1 MQTLYTE
8 ASNWMA
14 NEYDEPGWIWSGPV
28 ADAVGY
34 QQYKTLAEICD
45 HCDVCCHSVLTG
57 DDAETGAE
65 YEGDV
70 SQLISTFD
78 DAEFLAELRHS
89 VEDEHILKEIDQQ
102 ITIAY
107 LKKEPAQ

>member
-1 MQTLYTE
+1 MKTLYTE
-8 ASNWMA
+8 ASRWMA
-14 NEYDEPGWIWSGPV
+14 DQYDEMGWIWSGPV

-57 DDAETGAE
+57 DDGGSE

-70 SQLISTFD
+70 SKLISTHD
-78 DAEFLAELRHS
+78 DPEFLKELKAC
-89 VEDEHILKEIDQQ
+89 VEDANILKEIDQRLV
-102 ITIAY
+102 IAH
-107 LKKEPAQ
+107 LKHQPA

>member
-1 MQTLYTE
+1 MKTLYTE

-14 NEYDEPGWIWSGPV
+14 DKYDEPGWIWAGPV

-45 HCDVCCHSVLTG
+45 HCDVCCGSVLY
-57 DDAETGAE
+57 DNDLADK
-65 YEGDV
+65 YEGDA
-70 SQLISTFD
+70 SELISTFD

-89 VEDEHILKEIDQQ
+89 VEDEHILKEIDQRLV
-102 ITIAY
+102 IAH
-107 LKKEPAQ
+107 LKHQPA

>member
-1 MQTLYTE
+1 MKTLYTE

-14 NEYDEPGWIWSGPV
+14 DKYDEPGWIWAGPV

-45 HCDVCCHSVLTG
+45 HCDMCCENVLTHKDEG
-57 DDAETGAE
+57 SE

-70 SQLISTFD
+70 SKLISTHD
-78 DAEFLAELRHS
+78 DPEFLTELKEC
-89 VEDEHILKEIDQQ
+89 VEDEHILKEIDQRLV
-102 ITIAY
+102 IAH
-107 LKKEPAQ
+107 LRHQPA